1 MVKFK
6 LSTTILVIIFAT
18 IYAFYYI
25 YSINVNKDIN
35 SLVSDKITQ
44 NALLVKEVI
53 DKNKIKTE
61 SQLKEWA
68 LSNKIAEDIDDLNDY
83 YQDKKELEEKIK
95 KITTN
100 KENSV
105 VSPTKKE
112 VVSHI
117 KKKNVKESDIIKNKK
132 TLEQLK
138 EELKNLNK
146 DIESSVVSLKN
157 RFNSLTKTLNMNFYY
172 LISEHLSKV
181 EEMNSNFQT
190 SKEFINT
197 VKNGKTDSDI
207 WVRKNF
213 LYEVYGVPIK
223 LNGKVLGSLFV
234 GIKRTKRDAD
244 FLTNKLKSQIAYIN
258 NNKTSSTNIDNFYL
272 KNMLNKYITN
282 HKEDL
287 KTLSY
292 NDISEIFEIN
302 TKKGKYMSIFIPLKS
317 YSVKVSGIIIVHKV
331 SKTMISSVTKIKYWL
346 PIFAIAMFLLVIII
360 IYIMNKSFLH
370 PYIDL
375 EIETN
380 KFLDEEE
387 YNIIPSEFGEAEGL
401 ARSIKRLIRKTK
413 GEKEVVTNTW
423 DDPLFVTELKKD
435 DFSSKKKEKNHHDEV
450 YDMFIRAH
458 RNNGLPF
465 EHIKREEFKK
475 RLLTIENRLKN
486 KFKVNDIYFEVLVDD
501 SGIIKLHPQITK

>member
-25 YSINVNKDIN
+25 YSISVNKDIN
-35 SLVSDKITQ
+35 NLVTDKITQ
-44 NALLVKEVI
+44 NALLVKEII
-53 DKNKIKTE
+53 DKNKIKNE

-68 LSNKIAEDIDDLNDY
+68 LSNKIAENIDDLNDY
-83 YQDKKELEEKIK
+83 YQDKKELEIKIK
-95 KITTN
+95 KLKEDN
-100 KENSV
+100 KTENN
-105 VSPTKKE
+105 K
-112 VVSHI
+112 I
-117 KKKNVKESDIIKNKK
+117 KNSQNKK
-132 TLEQLK
+132 TSESNIQEKEKLEQLK
-138 EELKNLNK
+138 EELKTLNT
-146 DIESSVVSLKN
+146 DIDNSVVSLKN
-157 RFNSLTKTLNMNFYY
+157 RFDSLTKTLNMNFYY

-181 EEMNSNFQT
+181 KEMTSNFQT

-197 VKNGKTDSDI
+197 VKNGKNDSDI
-207 WVRKNF
+207 WMRKNF

-244 FLTNKLKSQIAYIN
+244 FLTNKLNSQIAYVN
-258 NNKTSSTNIDNFYL
+258 NNKVLSTNVDNFYL
-272 KNMLNKYITN
+272 KNIINKYIVN
-282 HKEDL
+282 HKEEL

-292 NDISEIFEIN
+292 NDISEIFDIN

-317 YSVKVSGIIIVHKV
+317 YSPKVSGIIIVHKI

-360 IYIMNKSFLH
+360 IYIMNKSFLQ
-370 PYIDL
+370 PYVDL

-387 YNIIPSEFGEAEGL
+387 YNIIPNEFGEAEGL
-401 ARSIKRLIRKTK
+401 ARSIKRLIRKTT

-435 DFSSKKKEKNHHDEV
+435 DFSSKKKDKNHHDEV

-458 RNNGLPF
+458 RNNGLPY
-465 EHIKREEFKK
+465 EHIKREEFKA

-486 KFKVNDIYFEVLVDD
+486 KFKVDDIYFEVLIDD
-501 SGIIKLHPQITK
+501 TGIIKLHPQITK